1 MEAKLQKSGPRR
13 PELRTPALHHSIQRL
28 ALHLVM
34 WDSHHTVFVLIL
46 MQWKLGILQ
55 LWNQQSV
62 GDIYAL
68 YAPQRSVTLPALW
81 LISCFMAEVLLFL
94 NAFSLIPLTVDCG
107 ISSNDE
113 ISQTALLQ
121 RWALQNNPFFH
132 KCLVKTRCLNLY
144 TCGNGSDWNNWI
156 QSLRGP
162 YTVYLYT
169 CYLYIAF
176 NTHCSALQR
185 IVLYKLQWAS
195 HRRHWQAK
203 TLWDV

>member
-34 WDSHHTVFVLIL
+34 WDSRHTVFVLIL

-121 RWALQNNPFFH
+121 RWSEQPIFSQMFGENKVLEFIHMWQWVWLKQLDSIIKRSIYCIF
-132 KCLVKTRCLNLY
+132 
-144 TCGNGSDWNNWI
+144 
-156 QSLRGP
+156 
-162 YTVYLYT
+162 VYLLFIY
-169 CYLYIAF
+169 CF
-176 NTHCSALQR
+176 
-185 IVLYKLQWAS
+185 
-195 HRRHWQAK
+195 
-203 TLWDV
+203 